1 MQIGI
6 IGAGFIA
13 RAVATIATD
22 AGHDVMV
29 SNSRT
34 PDTLFSLVISMGCQA
49 GTPAQAAEFGDIVL
63 VAIPLKAYEDV
74 PVAELR
80 DKLVLDACNYYPERD
95 GNIGELDRD
104 ETTTSEL
111 LSRHLLES
119 RIIKAFNAIT
129 AADIVG
135 DRKPAGAP
143 GRRALPLAGDDADAK
158 KAVTALLD
166 EFGFDSIDAGPLVE
180 GRRFQRG
187 PRRTA
192 CQWIPGRC
200 ERRWDCH
207 ERNVISRNV
216 IWLIPLATY
225 ERE

>member
-1 MQIGI
+1 MQIGV

-13 RAVATIATD
+13 RAVATVATE
-22 AGHDVMV
+22 AGHEVMV

-63 VAIPLKAYEDV
+63 VAIPLKAYGDV

-111 LSRHLLES
+111 LARHLPES
-119 RIIKAFNAIT
+119 RVVKAFNAIT
-129 AADIVG
+129 AADIVS
-135 DRKPAGAP
+135 DRKSAGSP
-143 GRRALPLAGDDADAK
+143 ERRALPLAGDDADAK

-187 PRRTA
+187 TPPY
-192 CQWIPGRC
+192 CVPM
-200 ERRWDCH
+200 D
-207 ERNVISRNV
+207 SRQMRAA
-216 IWLIPLATY
+216 LGLS
-225 ERE
+225 